1 MNSPAQTSRQY
12 NRKPRHV
19 PHKFRLGQLVRYVP
33 PFGTRAPNVDF
44 TIVRLLPETEY
55 RIKAKDEPNERI
67 ARESE
72 LRPAADPDR
81 GLWPGR
87 RE

>member
-1 MNSPAQTSRQY
+1 M
-12 NRKPRHV
+12 
-19 PHKFRLGQLVRYVP
+19 PHKFCLGQLVRYVSA
-33 PFGTRAPNVDF
+33 PFSARGVKGDF

-55 RIKAKDEPNERI
+55 RIKAKDEPNERV

-87 RE
+87 